1 MKNIRFLLLALLLS
15 VTSMMF
21 KAQDKMTFDQMIPV
35 RVLMPINDEIKGD
48 ALTVLYN
55 RLNQAVTLNGLG
67 ATTNDSRFLI
77 VTSVTVLSKNV
88 TTSVPPQHVA
98 EVEVAV
104 YFVDNVNKVILSQE
118 TINKNGMADNDLAAM
133 GKAIKSIQ
141 ARDHKLKK
149 LITVGKNRAIEYYQ
163 ALEETEQNEQSEAAK
178 GDPDVTWIFEQ

>member
-1 MKNIRFLLLALLLS
+1 MKNIKFLLLALLLS
-15 VTSMMF
+15 VSSMF
-21 KAQDKMTFDQMIPV
+21 VKAQDEMTFEQMIPV
-35 RVLMPINDEIKGD
+35 RVMMPTNNEIKGD

-55 RLNQAVTLNGLG
+55 RLNQAVSLNGLG
-67 ATTNDSRFLI
+67 ATTNESRFLL

-118 TINKNGMADNDLAAM
+118 IINKNGMADNDAAALA
-133 GKAIKSIQ
+133 KAVKSIQ

-149 LITVGKNRAIEYYQ
+149 LITVGKKRAIEYYK
-163 ALEETEQNEQSEAAK
+163 AIDQNESSDETG
-178 GDPDVTWIFEQ
+178 GDPDVSWIFD